1 MAAQPQIQSVRQFF
15 ADALA
20 AYFFAR
26 GTEAAS
32 GFGSGRLLGAPT
44 PPPTHSQSGRYG
56 EQKHRLL
63 DCGLHTRMYIV
74 EGLSLTAPSK
84 FGGNVSAGRCL
95 RYLLN
100 PLIFLRLFVAVS
112 IFSMYCC

>member
-1 MAAQPQIQSVRQFF
+1 MLNHPIAHLHNPPRQLTIDFPLLTPPPPQP
-15 ADALA
+15 
-20 AYFFAR
+20 
-26 GTEAAS
+26 
-32 GFGSGRLLGAPT
+32 PP